1 MEQWIESW
9 ELGKNLKMEIPKKV
23 KENKKERMKMERDG
37 DVFLEEKRDVNG
49 GETENNWVSDLG
61 LGVKLMNGFLI
72 ILADDLAITEDSF
85 SQIFLQFL
93 GEILMKE
100 RNMKNLKN
108 PLVVI

>member
-49 GETENNWVSDLG
+49 GETE
-61 LGVKLMNGFLI
+61 
-72 ILADDLAITEDSF
+72 
-85 SQIFLQFL
+85 
-93 GEILMKE
+93 
-100 RNMKNLKN
+100 KN
-108 PLVVI
+108 